1 MAGAAG
7 GFSGDLGLVGL
18 FDLGQLLLLNR
29 ATGTLAVTREGTR
42 GFLFFEDG
50 QVVNALD
57 DEQHEGETAAFRVFV
72 WRVGRFEFRPGPPGA
87 AHRIG
92 YGTEGL
98 MLEAARRLDEA
109 SAGTPGEAAAEALRE
124 RQGAFEALRQAFH
137 TAAHDANDTR
147 PAGQTPGMGLLDAL
161 VGPDD
166 RLLFRP
172 GRPPLHL
179 GAPGWLPATSAPLT
193 PGEHEQLRA
202 SLLEGTEHVRRF
214 AAAGGRLLEVV
225 SVGRGED
232 EALWVRCVG
241 SPSFEPPALEGPSD
255 VLHRLLDEPE
265 ALVLAGAPT
274 SADAQRL
281 LRALA
286 ALAASRRATTVLI
299 VGTRAPA
306 PPHAAPGLVLHA
318 AHDEAAAWMDAAQPG
333 VVALAPGPLPERGVL
348 ERLAAVPLVL
358 AAVVAADPASLE
370 PRWRAA
376 LALAGADALGELF
389 TATPAGLVAAH
400 PAGESDAP
408 LRFTASLRPRHGADT
423 ADDAAVRGAGF
434 ASDRAARSR

>member
-1 MAGAAG
+1 MAGADG
-7 GFSGDLGLVGL
+7 GFSGDLGLIGL

-29 ATGTLAVTREGTR
+29 ATGTLAVTREGTK

-57 DEQHEGETAAFRVFV
+57 DEQREGETAAFRVFV
-72 WRVGRFEFRPGPPGA
+72 WRAGRFEFRPGPPGTA
-87 AHRIG
+87 RRIG

-109 SAGTPGEAAAEALRE
+109 SVGTPGEAAAETLRE
-124 RQGAFEALRQAFH
+124 RRGAFEALRQAFH
-137 TAAHDANDTR
+137 TAAHDVNDTR
-147 PAGQTPGMGLLDAL
+147 STGEAPGVDLLGAL

-179 GAPGWLPATSAPLT
+179 GSPGWLPATSMPLA

-202 SLLEGTEHVRRF
+202 SLLEGAEHVRRF
-214 AAAGGRLLEVV
+214 AAAGGRQLEAV

-241 SPSFEPPALEGPSD
+241 APSFEPPMLEGPSE
-255 VLHRLLDEPE
+255 VLHRMLDEPE

-274 SADAQRL
+274 LADARHL
-281 LRALA
+281 LQALA
-286 ALAASRRATTVLI
+286 ALAANRRAGTVLV
-299 VGTRAPA
+299 VGTRVPA
-306 PPHAAPGLVLHA
+306 PSHAAPGLVLHA

-333 VVALAPGPLPERGVL
+333 VAALAPGPLPERRVL
-348 ERLAAVPLVL
+348 EHLASVPLVL
-358 AAVVAADPASLE
+358 AAVVAADLASLE

-376 LALAGADALGELF
+376 LALAGADALGDLF
-389 TATPAGLVAAH
+389 AALPTGLVVAH
-400 PAGESDAP
+400 PAGEPGAP
-408 LRFTASLRPRHGADT
+408 LRFTASLRPRRGTTT
-423 ADDAAVRGAGF
+423 ADDAAMRGAGP
-434 ASDRAARSR
+434 APDRAARSR